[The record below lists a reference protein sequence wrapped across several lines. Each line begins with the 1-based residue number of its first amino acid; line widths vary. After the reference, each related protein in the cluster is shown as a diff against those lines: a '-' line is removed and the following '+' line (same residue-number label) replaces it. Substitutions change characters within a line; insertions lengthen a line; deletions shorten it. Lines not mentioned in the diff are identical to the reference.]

1 MKMVTG
7 VTETCQCN
15 KWDCIAEHL
24 RNCAFVGLCR
34 NTYRIILFPNNY
46 VIYGFLNVGADT
58 ELNTLSTQ
66 QISSPL
72 MERKETLGYG
82 K

>member
-1 MKMVTG
+1 VRLLVSVG
-7 VTETCQCN
+7 
-15 KWDCIAEHL
+15 IH
-24 RNCAFVGLCR
+24 VGLF
-34 NTYRIILFPNNY
+34 YFPIN

-82 K
+82 KLCILVCNRL